1 VYGRELRKA
10 AYPAEIG
17 FVEELINSMR
27 GTPPM
32 KQDNV
37 VAFETPQENEDPLT
51 ELLRNGAKR
60 LIEQAVEAELGELL
74 SSYEGRTDDQGRAAV
89 VRNGYLPERYLQP
102 GEPRVAGLSVRYTF

>member
-17 FVEELINSMR
+17 FYEELINSMR

-37 VAFETPQENEDPLT
+37 VAFHKPEQIEDPLT
-51 ELLRNGAKR
+51 ELLRTGAKR
-60 LIEQAVEAELGELL
+60 SPAQPHTTF
-74 SSYEGRTDDQGRAAV
+74 SSLMLTACSA
-89 VRNGYLPERYLQP
+89 
-102 GEPRVAGLSVRYTF
+102 T